1 MRSRFFLGSGAALA
15 MVIVAGACSSTLGPP
30 TATVDNVVDTVTLYA
45 LTGTPVGT
53 PSAYNIQAP
62 GPVRTDSEPGYDF
75 SFDLTGGQG
84 ALYPQGALFG
94 LGRTSA
100 LQYAN
105 SFDATTTAPTAGW
118 NDSTALNVSV
128 GTVVLVRSRVITCS
142 TYAATVFEYAKLQ
155 VLAIDTVGRTINFQI
170 LSDVNC
176 GYRDLNTGIPAH

>member
-1 MRSRFFLGSGAALA
+1 
-15 MVIVAGACSSTLGPP
+15 
-30 TATVDNVVDTVTLYA
+30 VTLYA

-75 SFDLTGGQG
+75 SFDITGGQG